1 MDKGAAVSFDTTQGE
16 VEVGL
21 ERKKKVKK
29 GELVGRALPL

>member
-1 MDKGAAVSFDTTQGE
+1 MDRGAAVSVGTTQGE
-16 VEVGL
+16 VEAGL